1 MDGFMKKSLKL
12 KDGEM
17 LYQWIYRLAVA
28 LNLTEEQR
36 EAMSEV
42 SRTSY
47 IQGGQDAQKAMNS

>member
-1 MDGFMKKSLKL
+1 MKRSLKL

-17 LYQWIYRLAVA
+17 LYEWINRLAVA

-42 SRTSY
+42 SNTSY
-47 IQGGQDAQKAMNS
+47 IHGSNDATKAAKRRYD